1 MASLNAQM
9 ATHAVNFLQDSGVVV
24 PYQTRF
30 AVVMECIAVQ
40 MDTPVM
46 FQREPAV
53 KEVNLYQCYR
63 RCQHQRESAK
73 VMLFVLMASLSAQ
86 MGILAVNFLQGSGV
100 VVHFQAQFA
109 VVMESIAAQTD
120 TRVMF
125 QLELVVKEVNSYQCY
140 KRCQH

>member
-9 ATHAVNFLQDSGVVV
+9 VTHAVNFLQDSGVAAL
-24 PYQTRF
+24 YQTQF
-30 AVVMECIAVQ
+30 AVVMESIAAQ

-46 FQREPAV
+46 FQLERVV

-73 VMLFVLMASLSAQ
+73 VMLFVLMASLSVQ

-100 VVHFQAQFA
+100 VVHFQTRFA
-109 VVMESIAAQTD
+109 AVMESIAAQMD
-120 TRVMF
+120 TPVMF
-125 QLELVVKEVNSYQCY
+125 QLEHVVKEVN
-140 KRCQH
+140 